1 MTIDWVCKHHSDLGK
16 EQLYAILQ
24 LRDEVFVVEQKC
36 VYQDIDGQ
44 DLEGDT
50 CHLMAWDG
58 DRLVAYLRLLDPEQQ
73 GGDVVIG
80 RVVIAP
86 AARGTGLGHELMAQA
101 LKQAEK
107 YWPDVPIYLS
117 AQAHLQGYYGRYG
130 FVVAGEEYV
139 EDDIPHIGMRRPEGP
154 IAGKPAP
161 TGFSKRHKPCGSV
174 ACPRWRHHRRHISQG
189 YSSTALICRKLRSIH
204 PRSIAPHSRIR

>member
-1 MTIDWVCKHHSDLGK
+1 MTIEWLCKHHTDLGK

-24 LRDEVFVVEQKC
+24 LRTEVFVVEQKC
-36 VYQDIDGQ
+36 AYQEVDGL

-50 CHLMAWDG
+50 CHLMAWD
-58 DRLVAYLRLLDPEQQ
+58 DDQLVAYLRLLDPNSQ

-86 AARGTGLGHELMAQA
+86 QARGQGLGHELMEHA

-107 YWPDVPIYLS
+107 HWPQMPIYLS

-130 FVVAGEEYV
+130 FVVVGEEYL
-139 EDDIPHIGMRRPEGP
+139 EDDIPHIGMRRD
-154 IAGKPAP
+154 
-161 TGFSKRHKPCGSV
+161 
-174 ACPRWRHHRRHISQG
+174 
-189 YSSTALICRKLRSIH
+189 
-204 PRSIAPHSRIR
+204 

>member
-1 MTIDWVCKHHSDLGK
+1 MTIEWICKHHEDLGK

-24 LRDEVFVVEQKC
+24 LRTEVFVVEQKC
-36 VYQDIDGQ
+36 AYQEVDGR

-50 CHLMAWDG
+50 CHLMAWQD
-58 DRLVAYLRLLDPEQQ
+58 DRLMAYLRLLDPTSQ

-86 AARGTGLGHELMAQA
+86 EVRGKGLGHDLMQQA

-107 YWPDVPIYLS
+107 HWPETSIYLS

-130 FVVAGEEYV
+130 FVVVGEEYL
-139 EDDIPHIGMRRPEGP
+139 EDDIPHIGMRKG
-154 IAGKPAP
+154 
-161 TGFSKRHKPCGSV
+161 
-174 ACPRWRHHRRHISQG
+174 
-189 YSSTALICRKLRSIH
+189 
-204 PRSIAPHSRIR
+204 